1 MKKQRY
7 QINGDG
13 FTPENNEQLI
23 EMIRIKVK
31 TNEGRPLCV
40 EPMEE
45 ESMYGL
51 LEKIQEAA
59 WEAIGQLS
67 GVAAISGSI
76 MECLSGDSLDDCHT
90 LQHVAWLHIEAKRKI
105 EEMQEAIEEAE
116 HLENEGAIADRDIR
130 KAKPV
135 GDV

>member
-13 FTPENNEQLI
+13 FTPENDEQLM
-23 EMIRIKVK
+23 EMIRVKVK
-31 TNEGRPLCV
+31 ISQGKPLCV

-45 ESMYGL
+45 ESMYDL

-59 WEAIGQLS
+59 WEAMGQLS
-67 GVAAISGSI
+67 GVAAVSGSI
-76 MECLSGDSLDDCHT
+76 MERLSGDSLDDCHT
-90 LQHVAWLHIEAKRKI
+90 LQHVTWLHIEAKRKI

-116 HLENEGAIADRDIR
+116 HLENEAAKADRNIR
-130 KAKPV
+130 KA
-135 GDV
+135 GQ